1 MLSICIPVFNFE
13 VDTLVNDLLAQAKAL
28 NMDFEILLWDDGSTA
43 SYRNKNQHLKDLD
56 SRIKY
61 HELAENVGRSKI
73 RNQLAAAAQYEWLL
87 FLDCDAALVDD
98 SFLARYQATFDQ
110 HAHPAVVCGGRIY
123 PAQPTDPALQL
134 HWKYGTHKESQPAIH
149 RLKSPNAS
157 FMTNNF
163 LVSKSIFK
171 RIQFNE
177 TLHGYGHEDTLFGW
191 DLKSN
196 QILIDHIE
204 NPVCHIGLV
213 STAVFL
219 AKTKEGVDNL
229 AKLYHLLGEERSWY
243 EDIKL
248 LKTHLTLEKW
258 RLSSFVYALLR
269 ASQTGIRRQL
279 FIANPSL
286 RLFDLYKLYLLT
298 AAKRKLEQHL

>member
-13 VDTLVNDLLAQAKAL
+13 VGTLVNDLLAQAKAL

-61 HELAENVGRSKI
+61 HELVENVGRSKI

-87 FLDCDAALVDD
+87 FLDCDAALVDA
-98 SFLARYQATFDQ
+98 SFLARYQAAFDQ
-110 HAHPAVVCGGRIY
+110 HAHPAVICGGRIY
-123 PAQPTDPALQL
+123 PAQPTDPTLQL
-134 HWKYGTHKESQPAIH
+134 HWKYGTQKESQPAIH

-163 LVSKSIFK
+163 LVSKSIFD

-177 TLHGYGHEDTLFGW
+177 ALRGYGHEDTLFGW

-196 QILIDHIE
+196 QIHIDHLE

-213 STAVFL
+213 STAAFL
-219 AKTKEGVDNL
+219 VKTQEGVHNL
-229 AKLYHLLGEERSWY
+229 AKLYHLLGKEKPWY

-248 LKTHLTLEKW
+248 LKTQLILEKW
-258 RLSSFVYALLR
+258 RLSPLVYTLLK
-269 ASQTGIRRQL
+269 ASQTRIRRQL
-279 FIANPSL
+279 FTAEPSL
-286 RLFDLYKLYLLT
+286 HLFDFYKLYLLI
-298 AAKRKLEQHL
+298 AAKRKLE

>member
-13 VDTLVNDLLAQAKAL
+13 VGSLVTDLLAQAKAL
-28 NMDFEILLWDDGSTA
+28 HDDFEILLWDDGSTG
-43 SYRNKNQHLKDLD
+43 SYRNKNQGLQELD
-56 SRIKY
+56 SRIRY

-73 RNQLAAAAQYEWLL
+73 RNQLAAAAEYEWLL

-98 SFLARYQATFDQ
+98 SFLARYQVTFDK
-110 HAHPAVVCGGRIY
+110 HPHPAVVCGGRIY

-163 LVSKSIFK
+163 LVSKSIFE

-177 TLHGYGHEDTLFGW
+177 ALRGYGHEDTLFGW

-196 QILIDHIE
+196 QIQIDHIE

-219 AKTKEGVDNL
+219 AKTEEGVDNL
-229 AKLYHLLGEERSWY
+229 AKLYHLLGKEEPWY

-248 LKTHLTLEKW
+248 LKTHLTLEEW
-258 RLSSFVYALLR
+258 RLSPLIYALLK
-269 ASQTGIRRQL
+269 ASQTSIRRQL
-279 FIANPSL
+279 FAANPSL
-286 RLFDLYKLYLLT
+286 RLFDLYKLYLLM
-298 AAKRKLEQHL
+298 AARRKLEQHL

>member
-13 VDTLVNDLLAQAKAL
+13 VGGLVMDLLAQAKAL
-28 NMDFEILLWDDGSTA
+28 SMDFEILLWDDGSTA
-43 SYRNKNQHLKDLD
+43 AYQNKNHGLQDLD
-56 SRIKY
+56 SRIQY

-98 SFLARYQATFDQ
+98 SFLARYQATFEN
-110 HAHPAVVCGGRIY
+110 HAHPAVICGGRIY
-123 PAQPTDPALQL
+123 PTRPTDPALQL
-134 HWKYGTHKESQPAIH
+134 HWKYGTHKESQPAMH

-163 LVSKSIFK
+163 LVSKSIFA

-177 TLHGYGHEDTLFGW
+177 TLRGYGHEDTLFGW
-191 DLKSN
+191 ELKSN
-196 QILIDHIE
+196 QIQIDHIE
-204 NPVCHIGLV
+204 NPVCHMGLV
-213 STAVFL
+213 TTAVFL

-229 AKLYHLLGEERSWY
+229 AKLYRLLGKEEPWY

-248 LKTHLTLEKW
+248 LKTQLTLAKW
-258 RLSSFVYALLR
+258 KLSPLVYALLKVN
-269 ASQTGIRRQL
+269 QTSIRRQL
-279 FIANPSL
+279 FTPDPSL
-286 RLFDLYKLYLLT
+286 RLFDFYKLYLLI
-298 AAKRKLEQHL
+298 AARRKT